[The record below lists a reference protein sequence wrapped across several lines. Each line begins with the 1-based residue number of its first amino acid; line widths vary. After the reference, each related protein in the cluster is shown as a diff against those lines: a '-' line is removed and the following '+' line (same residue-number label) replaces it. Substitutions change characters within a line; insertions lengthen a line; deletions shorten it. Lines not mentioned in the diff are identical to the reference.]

1 MGMAPIGVIIG
12 IVDIELVHIFV
23 LGPAAGP
30 ASLVFVFLFDVVWG
44 CWLLKRRHGVF

>member
-1 MGMAPIGVIIG
+1 MGMATISIVIG

-23 LGPAAGP
+23 LGSAAAP
-30 ASLVFVFLFDVVWG
+30 ASLVFVLLFDVVWG